1 MMYVSALYHTS
12 YILHLS
18 LIFALSC
25 RGAMIVKT
33 KKYALDQKT
42 YINIALRQWVKDNW
56 KWGFV
61 PLALILLNVVLS
73 LTNIYPNYWIYI
85 VVVLLTILYVL
96 FWAVQITG
104 IAQMEQSKA
113 LFQKYVYEI
122 DSRQILM
129 RINAKEG
136 GILKWSQI
144 NGVFK
149 DKDAYILFLDN
160 AEAMSN
166 VKASWI
172 AKTVTKGLAKAQFL
186 YLPYSIFTSENDL
199 RFTDALLKR
208 KGLLPGNVPAEP
220 VK

>member
-1 MMYVSALYHTS
+1 
-12 YILHLS
+12 
-18 LIFALSC
+18 
-25 RGAMIVKT
+25 MIVKT
-33 KKYALDQKT
+33 KKYALEQKT

-61 PLALILLNVVLS
+61 PLALILINVVLS
-73 LTNIYPNYWIYI
+73 LTGVYPNYWIYI
-85 VVVLLTILYVL
+85 VIVLLTILYIL

-136 GILKWSQI
+136 GILKWNQVGS
-144 NGVFK
+144 VSK
-149 DKDAYILFLDN
+149 EKEAYILFLDN
-160 AEAMSN
+160 AEAMKN
-166 VKASWI
+166 VKASWL

-186 YLPYSIFTSENDL
+186 YLPFSIFTSDNDL
-199 RFTDALLKR
+199 RFTEALLRR
-208 KGLLPGNVPAEP
+208 KGLLPGSVPAET

>member
-1 MMYVSALYHTS
+1 LRSQVVV
-12 YILHLS
+12 I
-18 LIFALSC
+18 
-25 RGAMIVKT
+25 MIVKT

-42 YINIALRQWVKDNW
+42 YINIALRQWIKDNW
-56 KWGFV
+56 KWAFI
-61 PLALILLNVVLS
+61 PLGLIILNVVLN
-73 LTNIYPNYWIYI
+73 LTKVYPNYWIYI
-85 VVVLLTILYVL
+85 VIVVLTILYVL

-136 GILKWSQI
+136 GILRWNQI
-144 NGVFK
+144 NNAIK
-149 DKDAYILFLDN
+149 DKEAYILFLDN
-160 AEAMSN
+160 TEAMAN

-186 YLPYSIFTSENDL
+186 YLPFNIFTSENDL

-208 KGLLPGNVPAEP
+208 KGLLPGAVPAEV

>member
-1 MMYVSALYHTS
+1 
-12 YILHLS
+12 
-18 LIFALSC
+18 
-25 RGAMIVKT
+25 MIVKT

>member
-1 MMYVSALYHTS
+1 
-12 YILHLS
+12 
-18 LIFALSC
+18 
-25 RGAMIVKT
+25 MIVKT

-42 YINIALRQWVKDNW
+42 YINIALRQWLKDNW
-56 KWGFV
+56 KWAFV
-61 PLALILLNVVLS
+61 PLGLIILNVILNV
-73 LTNIYPNYWIYI
+73 TGAYPNIWIYI
-85 VVVLLTILYVL
+85 VIVLLTILYVL

-144 NGVFK
+144 DSVIK
-149 DKDAYILFLDN
+149 DKEAYILFLDN
-160 AEAMSN
+160 TEATKN
-166 VKASWI
+166 VKANWI
-172 AKTVTKGLAKAQFL
+172 ARTVTKGLAKAQFL
-186 YLPYSIFTSENDL
+186 YLPFNIFTSDNDL

-208 KGLLPGNVPAEP
+208 KGLLGDGAIAES

>member
-1 MMYVSALYHTS
+1 
-12 YILHLS
+12 
-18 LIFALSC
+18 
-25 RGAMIVKT
+25 MIVKT
-33 KKYALDQKT
+33 KKYALEQKT
-42 YINIALRQWVKDNW
+42 YINIALRQWVKQNW
-56 KWGFV
+56 TWAFV

-73 LTNIYPNYWIYI
+73 LTGVYPNYWIYI
-85 VVVLLTILYVL
+85 VIVLLTILYVL

-104 IAQMEQSKA
+104 ISQMEQSKA

-144 NGVFK
+144 DSVIK

-160 AEAMSN
+160 AEAMAN

-172 AKTVTKGLAKAQFL
+172 AKTVTKGLAKAQFI
-186 YLPYSIFTSENDL
+186 YLPFNIFTSDNDL
-199 RFTDALLKR
+199 RFMDALLKR
-208 KGLLPGNVPAEP
+208 KSLLPGTVPAET
-220 VK
+220 VSK

>member
-1 MMYVSALYHTS
+1 
-12 YILHLS
+12 
-18 LIFALSC
+18 
-25 RGAMIVKT
+25 MIVKT

-208 KGLLPGNVPAEP
+208 KGLLPGNVPAET

>member
-1 MMYVSALYHTS
+1 
-12 YILHLS
+12 
-18 LIFALSC
+18 
-25 RGAMIVKT
+25 MIVKT

-113 LFQKYVYEI
+113 LFQKYIYEI

-129 RINAKEG
+129 RINVKEG

-186 YLPYSIFTSENDL
+186 YLPYNIFTSENDL
-199 RFTDALLKR
+199 RFMDALLKR
-208 KGLLPGNVPAEP
+208 KGLLPGSVPAEP

>member
-1 MMYVSALYHTS
+1 
-12 YILHLS
+12 
-18 LIFALSC
+18 
-25 RGAMIVKT
+25 MIVKT

-42 YINIALRQWVKDNW
+42 YINIALRQWVKENW

-73 LTNIYPNYWIYI
+73 LTKVYPNYWIYI
-85 VVVLLTILYVL
+85 VVIVLTILYVL

-144 NGVFK
+144 ASVIK

-160 AEAMSN
+160 AEAMAN
-166 VKASWI
+166 VKANWI
-172 AKTVTKGLAKAQFL
+172 AKVVTKGLAKAQFL
-186 YLPYSIFTSENDL
+186 YLPFSIFTSDNDL

-208 KGLLPGNVPAEP
+208 KGLLPGSVPAET